1 MKLNLKVK
9 KALFCGFMDGSE
21 ALTHWEV
28 GDISRP
34 LSAVSKMIKR
44 GHRVWFDS
52 EDRGGSG
59 CYSYDTGR
67 TMKLFEK
74 DGVFVLPAWIR
85 SGNST
90 SSPAPGKNG
99 GGFGRQGQNL

>member
-28 GDISRP
+28 GDVSRP
-34 LSAVSKMIKR
+34 LSAVSKMIHK
-44 GHRVWFDS
+44 GHRVWFDT

-67 TMKLFEK
+67 TMQIFEK

-90 SSPAPGKNG
+90 SSPAPGNNG
-99 GGFGRQGQNL
+99 GSFGRQGQNL